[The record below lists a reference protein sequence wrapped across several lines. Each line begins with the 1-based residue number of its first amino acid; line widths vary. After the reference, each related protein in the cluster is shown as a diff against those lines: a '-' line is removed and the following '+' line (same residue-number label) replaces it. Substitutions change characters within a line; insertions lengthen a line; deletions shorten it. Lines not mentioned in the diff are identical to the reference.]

1 MEKNN
6 YIVPVSILI
15 AGLIIAASVYY
26 AGRERV
32 APQPLPSQD
41 NNQAAATT
49 IDIKNIKTDG
59 EAFIGDTNAPVTMA
73 YWFDFQCPFCQKFE
87 QQTLPTLID
96 TYVKTGK
103 LKIVF
108 KDLQF
113 LGPDST
119 TAGLAKRAVWE
130 ISPENYFTWQI
141 AMFEHQD
148 EENAGWGNKQDIIN
162 LTKTIKGIDADNVS
176 RLMEEKK
183 QEYQNAMKEDETEI
197 AKIDP
202 RAGTPSFVI
211 NKQFI
216 SGAQPTSVF
225 TKIIDLELAK

>member
-32 APQPLPSQD
+32 APQPLQAQLP
-41 NNQAAATT
+41 QAAVASV
-49 IDIKNIKTDG
+49 DIKNIKTDG
-59 EAFIGDTNAPVTMA
+59 EAFIGNTNAPVTMA
-73 YWFDFQCPFCQKFE
+73 YWLDFQCPFCQKFE

-113 LGPDST
+113 LGTDST

-130 ISPENYFTWQI
+130 VSPENYFAWQTV
-141 AMFEHQD
+141 MFENQD
-148 EENAGWGNKQDIIN
+148 DENAGWGNKQDIIN

-176 RLMEEKK
+176 RLMDEKK